1 MKSSFILSPN
11 IISIPSQKT
20 SSKKIFLPN
29 YIIGIQTTS
38 RIKKIKD
45 NSSTKAYIIQKAKV
59 DNHYVIRE
67 IIKEIK
73 GV

>member
-1 MKSSFILSPN
+1 MADIIKNDNNNFSN
-11 IISIPSQKT
+11 IISIIEAAKQRAMKAV
-20 SSKKIFLPN
+20 
-29 YIIGIQTTS
+29 
-38 RIKKIKD
+38 
-45 NSSTKAYIIQKAKV
+45 TKAYIIQKAKV